1 MEGVGWPEDGSEL
14 RSISESV
21 MLTCLLEDYPGLK
34 RLVLGDGL
42 YRQRALA
49 REYLLQVTLAVG
61 VEVLGHDD
69 GSIEVLG

>member
-1 MEGVGWPEDGSEL
+1 VPVG
-14 RSISESV
+14 RNN
-21 MLTCLLEDYPGLK
+21 EDYPGLK

-69 GSIEVLG
+69 GGMEFAG